1 MSSARHTASFV
12 LLLSASSMIA
22 QTGPDAYWVRFT
34 DKEGT
39 PYSIAEP
46 EAFLSPRSIARRQ
59 AQGIAIDELDLPVD
73 PSYIAAV
80 LATGDVELVNRSK
93 WFNAITIRTTDA
105 LALAAIESLP
115 FVQTVRSTR
124 RAVAPVPAPVDK
136 FSLEAPAAMVQRGGQ
151 PEDYGA
157 SWTQISM
164 LNGHELHAM
173 EAKGQGMLIG
183 VLDSGFEGTD
193 SLAAFDGLRAREGIV
208 LTRDVVAH
216 DGDVYADHWHGRS
229 VLSCMAGDLPGFL
242 QGTAPSA
249 DYALVRT
256 EEVAYE
262 LIIEEDNWVAGAELL
277 DSLGCDVLNTSLGYT
292 TYDDSLQS
300 HAYADLDGSTT
311 RISIAAGIASQKGMI
326 PVQSAGNNGW
336 SPWRRISAP
345 ADAMDILA
353 VGAVGDQ
360 GLHAGFS
367 GFGPSADGRVKPDV
381 MALGGGA
388 IGLRVQGDSIAPLNG
403 TSFSAP
409 ILAGLVACLWQLH
422 PERTAHEVMDAV
434 RRSAHLYETPNDSMG
449 YGIPDFLQAH
459 AWLMQVGVDGLR
471 GADGLVAYPVPFDDR
486 LVLSIPGG
494 EGLASVEFR
503 DVAGRIALERQ
514 ARFEGGA
521 LRLDGLDAL
530 RSGAYLIHVGLSQGS
545 RTVRV
550 MKP

>member
-1 MSSARHTASFV
+1 MKRARHTAGF
-12 LLLSASSMIA
+12 LMLFSASSLIA
-22 QTGPDAYWVRFT
+22 QTGPDSYWVRFS

-73 PSYIAAV
+73 PSYIGAV

-93 WFNAITIRTTDA
+93 WFNAITIRTTDE
-105 LALAAIESLP
+105 LALAAIEALP

-136 FSLEAPAAMVQRGGQ
+136 FSLEAPPAMVQRGGQ

-208 LTRDVVAH
+208 LARDLVAH

-229 VLSCMAGDLPGFL
+229 VLSCMAGILPGFL
-242 QGTAPSA
+242 QGTAPLA

-262 LIIEEDNWVAGAELL
+262 LVIEEDNWVAGAELL

-300 HAYADLDGSTT
+300 HAYADLDGATT
-311 RISIAAGIASQKGMI
+311 RISIAAGIASEKGMI

-345 ADAMDILA
+345 ADAVEILA

-360 GLHAGFS
+360 GMHAGFS

-381 MALGGGA
+381 MALGAGA
-388 IGLRVQGDSIAPLNG
+388 IGLRAQGDSIAPLNG

-434 RRSAHLYETPNDSMG
+434 RRSAHLYGTPNDSMG

-459 AWLMQVGVDGLR
+459 AWLMQVGMDGHR
-471 GADGLVAYPVPFDDR
+471 EADELLAYPVPFDDR
-486 LVLSIPGG
+486 LVVRMPGG
-494 EGLASVEFR
+494 EGQASVQFR

-514 ARFEGGA
+514 ARFEGGE
-521 LRLDGLDAL
+521 LRLEGLDAL
-530 RSGAYLIHVGLSQGS
+530 RSGAYLVQVMLGQGS
-545 RTVRV
+545 MTVRV
-550 MKP
+550 MKT